1 MSKFLKYITISILV
15 ATLLAACGNETTSNN
30 GNSTEQKETDDREK
44 VEQVLTS
51 FFEDLVNGDFSSVS
65 NYVTQ
70 HELEYYEMTAKEYG
84 EKLFGTSKDGQ
95 KINVNS
101 YTIEKIEPYDE
112 TRMHAVVT
120 YMVSAEGSEEQ
131 FENFTHFMAVKDGNE
146 WNLQNGY

>member
-15 ATLLAACGNETTSNN
+15 ATLLAACGNETTSNSAD
-30 GNSTEQKETDDREK
+30 STEQKEIDDREK

-84 EKLFGTSKDGQ
+84 EKLFGTS
-95 KINVNS
+95 
-101 YTIEKIEPYDE
+101 
-112 TRMHAVVT
+112 
-120 YMVSAEGSEEQ
+120 
-131 FENFTHFMAVKDGNE
+131 
-146 WNLQNGY
+146 